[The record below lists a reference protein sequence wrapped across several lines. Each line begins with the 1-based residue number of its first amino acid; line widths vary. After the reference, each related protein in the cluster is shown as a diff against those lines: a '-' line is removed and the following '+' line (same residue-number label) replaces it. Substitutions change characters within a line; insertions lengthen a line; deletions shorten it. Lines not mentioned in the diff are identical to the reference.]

1 MEHCEN
7 CKIFKETPR
16 GEAELKSL
24 ISRVNRIKG
33 QVDGIGTMLEENRYC
48 GDILIQISAAE
59 SALRSLS
66 YLILEE
72 HLNSCVAEKLK
83 SGDGEIIGETMEL
96 IKKLK

>member
-1 MEHCEN
+1 MESCSHCKN
-7 CKIFKETPR
+7 YKEQAR
-16 GEAELKSL
+16 SGEELKSL
-24 ISRVNRIKG
+24 VSRVNRIKG
-33 QVDGIGTMLEENRYC
+33 QVEGIRSMLEENRYC
-48 GDILIQISAAE
+48 YDILIQISAAE

-72 HLNSCVAEKLK
+72 HLNSCVSEKLK